1 MTAAP
6 RPFVSIVNA
15 RADEFLQPLPLK
27 NSRDH
32 WRPRPPTV
40 DLTKSASKD
49 DDDSPVVIQRPQ
61 AFPTFHSGNR
71 AGPTGFTTAD
81 YNDFIDLTEGRKL
94 PPTFSI
100 PGGGA
105 ISGVNGIYHGTYVD
119 HEKTTESIKELLE
132 GINDSP
138 PVKKKKGKKK
148 EKKVDDELAAMMEEK
163 ATLSDGVK
171 EEEEEEDEEE
181 EESDV
186 VDGLNISLLP
196 HQIRGLKFLRNREEG
211 KARGGILAD
220 DVWTCSR

>member
-6 RPFVSIVNA
+6 KPFVSVVNA

-40 DLTKSASKD
+40 DLTNSAD
-49 DDDSPVVIQRPQ
+49 DPPVIIQRPQ
-61 AFPTFHSGNR
+61 AYPTFHSENR
-71 AGPTGFTTAD
+71 AGLSGFTSV
-81 YNDFIDLTEGRKL
+81 NSNNFVDLTGGRKL

-105 ISGVNGIYHGTYVD
+105 ISGANGTYYGGTYVD

-138 PVKKKKGKKK
+138 PAKKKKGKKRGG
-148 EKKVDDELAAMMEEK
+148 KVDDELATMMEEK
-163 ATLSDGVK
+163 ATLDDGAK
-171 EEEEEEDEEE
+171 ENEEEEEEEEE

-196 HQIRGLKFLRNREEG
+196 HQIRGLKFLRSREEG

-220 DVWTCSR
+220 DV